1 MEAPRLVAGR
11 LALRSI
17 LVALFAV
24 IEFVLSEPTS
34 AETSLTAPAGIP
46 PIVPAFSIDRRLL
59 HDLTPALEEAAR
71 KLSDSRCQEILEDFS
86 DSAGHPLEQNL
97 AATGQAMPG
106 YLGWVLFYDGAAS
119 APCADRQI
127 LAWTNPGSRAV
138 HVCGEQ
144 FATMAR
150 GRTGDAANIL
160 IHEAL
165 HTLGLG
171 EGPPDAREI
180 TARVQSRCG
189 R

>member
-1 MEAPRLVAGR
+1 MEALPQRLT
-11 LALRSI
+11 LRSI
-17 LVALFAV
+17 LAALFAV

-34 AETSLTAPAGIP
+34 AETSLAAPAGIH
-46 PIVPAFSIDRRLL
+46 PIVPVFSIDRRLL

-86 DSAGHPLEQNL
+86 DSDGHPLGQNL

-106 YLGWVLFYDGAAS
+106 YLGWVLFYDGGGS
-119 APCADRQI
+119 APCANSAI

-144 FATMAR
+144 FAALAR

>member
-1 MEAPRLVAGR
+1 MEAPRLLAGR
-11 LALRSI
+11 LASRVSI
-17 LVALFAV
+17 LAV
-24 IEFVLSEPTS
+24 FLLARGSS
-34 AETSLTAPAGIP
+34 AETSLTLAVPVGIH
-46 PIVPAFSIDRRLL
+46 PIVPVFSIDRRLL

-71 KLSDSRCQEILEDFS
+71 KLADSRCQEILEDFS
-86 DSAGHPLEQNL
+86 DSSGHPLERNL

-106 YLGWVLFYDGAAS
+106 YLGWVLFYDGGAS

-144 FATMAR
+144 FAALAR

-180 TARVQSRCG
+180 TAKVQSRCG

>member
-1 MEAPRLVAGR
+1 MEAPRLLDGR
-11 LALRSI
+11 RSLRSI
-17 LVALFAV
+17 LVMLLAV
-24 IEFVLSEPTS
+24 LVPAKSSP
-34 AETSLTAPAGIP
+34 AETSLTATAGIH
-46 PIVPAFSIDRRLL
+46 PILPVFSIDRRLV
-59 HDLTPALEEAAR
+59 HDLRPALEEAAR
-71 KLSDSRCQEILEDFS
+71 KLSDSRCQEILEDFA

-106 YLGWVLFYDGAAS
+106 YLGWVLFYDGHGS

-144 FATMAR
+144 FAALAR

>member
-1 MEAPRLVAGR
+1 MEALPPRRLGHRPILALLLPRLL
-11 LALRSI
+11 LAHAS
-17 LVALFAV
+17 F
-24 IEFVLSEPTS
+24 
-34 AETSLTAPAGIP
+34 AETSLTAPAGIH
-46 PIVPAFSIDRRLL
+46 PITPIFSIDRRLG
-59 HDLTPALEEAAR
+59 HDLLPALEEAAR

-86 DSAGHPLEQNL
+86 DTAGHRLEQNL
-97 AATGQAMPG
+97 AATGQAMPA
-106 YLGWVLFYDGAAS
+106 YLGWVLFYEGGGS

-138 HVCGEQ
+138 SVCGDQ
-144 FATMAR
+144 FAALAR
-150 GRTGDAANIL
+150 VRRGDAANLL
-160 IHEAL
+160 IHETL

>member
-1 MEAPRLVAGR
+1 MEALPQHPT
-11 LALRSI
+11 LRSI
-17 LVALFAV
+17 LVALVAV
-24 IEFVLSEPTS
+24 IEFVLSEPAS
-34 AETSLTAPAGIP
+34 GETSLAAAAGIHP
-46 PIVPAFSIDRRLL
+46 VVPAFSIDRRLL
-59 HDLTPALEEAAR
+59 HDLTPVLEEAAR
-71 KLSDSRCQEILEDFS
+71 KLSDSRCQGILEDFS
-86 DSAGHPLEQNL
+86 DSAGRPLEQNL
-97 AATGQAMPG
+97 AATGQGMPA

-119 APCADRQI
+119 APCANSAI
-127 LAWTNPGSRAV
+127 LAWTSPGSRAV
-138 HVCGEQ
+138 HVCGAQ
-144 FATMAR
+144 FAAMAR

>member
-1 MEAPRLVAGR
+1 MEALPTRRLTLR
-11 LALRSI
+11 PILA
-17 LVALFAV
+17 ALAAV
-24 IEFVLSEPTS
+24 IGFVLSEPCS
-34 AETSLTAPAGIP
+34 AETGLTATAGIQP
-46 PIVPAFSIDRRLL
+46 MTPVFSIDRRLV
-59 HDLTPALEEAAR
+59 HDLRPALEEAAR
-71 KLSDSRCQEILEDFS
+71 KLSDSRCLEILEDFS
-86 DSAGHPLEQNL
+86 DSAGHPLEQSL

-144 FATMAR
+144 FAAMAR